1 MPGTTPASALAG
13 PASPGQRSGGEQSQV
28 DWFGARPGEAPQ
40 AAPSGPAV
48 ADQQTV
54 SHRRT
59 EQPSLDPPTMQV
71 ALRRDPAPT
80 PAADAPSTSALRSA
94 EPVRSVETTL
104 ASPVADPRSPAREA
118 ARVLAREPRS
128 DTAQPAGGAD
138 PTEGRRPSSSARDHR
153 ETARDRDGARDPD
166 GARDRDGARA
176 PRPAGSTATATAT
189 ATVTVPEPAAKSVPA
204 TAPEPVATAAEPAS
218 AVSTPVRVRPVA
230 ALAVLVGA
238 IGAGAGSVM
247 PWSSLSDGEQ
257 VRQFSGVEVG
267 DGRVVLVLAVGLAA
281 VALSRLAY
289 RPFGAGLVDI
299 VFVRLSAVATVVLT
313 GLDRMY
319 GPPTLA
325 SFRAV
330 SADAIIIAPRSGL
343 TLAWCRGSWRWPVAR
358 RCRFVPPGRTGAD
371 GGKSAR
377 S

>member
-1 MPGTTPASALAG
+1 M
-13 PASPGQRSGGEQSQV
+13 
-28 DWFGARPGEAPQ
+28 
-40 AAPSGPAV
+40 
-48 ADQQTV
+48 
-54 SHRRT
+54 
-59 EQPSLDPPTMQV
+59 
-71 ALRRDPAPT
+71 
-80 PAADAPSTSALRSA
+80 
-94 EPVRSVETTL
+94 
-104 ASPVADPRSPAREA
+104 
-118 ARVLAREPRS
+118 
-128 DTAQPAGGAD
+128 
-138 PTEGRRPSSSARDHR
+138 
-153 ETARDRDGARDPD
+153 
-166 GARDRDGARA
+166 
-176 PRPAGSTATATAT
+176 
-189 ATVTVPEPAAKSVPA
+189 TVPEPAAKSVPA
-204 TAPEPVATAAEPAS
+204 TAPEPVATVAEPAS

-267 DGRVVLVLAVGLAA
+267 DGRVVLVLAVALAA

-289 RPFGAGLVDI
+289 RPFGAGRVDI
-299 VFVRLSAVATVVLT
+299 VFVRLSAVAIVVLT

-330 SADAIIIAPRSGL
+330 SADAIIIAPHSGL
-343 TLAWCRGSWRWPVAR
+343 TLALVSGVLALAGSAALQVR
-358 RCRFVPPGRTGAD
+358 PPGRTGAD